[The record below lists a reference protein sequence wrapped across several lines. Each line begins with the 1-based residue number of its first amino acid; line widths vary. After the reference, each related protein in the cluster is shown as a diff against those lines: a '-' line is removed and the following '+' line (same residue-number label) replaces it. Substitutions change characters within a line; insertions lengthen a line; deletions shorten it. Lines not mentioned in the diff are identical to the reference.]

1 MSARRGCNVST
12 RRERLFDEAK
22 QQRKHLLKEAGQE
35 RRHLFE
41 EAGQMSVEAAL
52 VLPVVIV
59 LAFVMANAL
68 LYVEACITFDRI
80 AYDAVLSQGV
90 APSGEQSTEQ
100 ASSAI
105 QSTIEEALNR
115 SSTCEVTV
123 VAYDVDRFSSSGDAV
138 FSIVPTLTRYEC
150 TLYFTPWGST
160 IQIAGVSFTPAALT
174 HTRSY
179 VVDRYRSGVV
189 V

>member
-1 MSARRGCNVST
+1 MKAVRK
-12 RRERLFDEAK
+12 RLFEEAGQERKCLFEEAK
-22 QQRKHLLKEAGQE
+22 QQRK
-35 RRHLFE
+35 RFFE

-52 VLPVVIV
+52 VLPVLIV
-59 LAFVMANAL
+59 LAFVMANVL

-115 SSTCEVTV
+115 SSTCEVKV
-123 VAYDVDRFSSSGDAV
+123 VAYDVDRFSSSNGAV
-138 FSIVPTLTRYEC
+138 FSIVPSLTRYEC
-150 TLYFTPWGST
+150 TLYFTPWGSS
-160 IQIAGVSFTPAALT
+160 IQFAGISFTPAALT